1 LTTTI
6 PPVAG
11 WRETGIPKALPAGHV
26 ALLLDN
32 CDHRDPVQ
40 VRDHAI
46 LLLFAR
52 LGLRS
57 IEVARLQLGDVDW
70 RAGRIIVRDKGP

>member
-1 LTTTI
+1 MRQRKAPRAHLDTRQHAAL
-6 PPVAG
+6 VDHDDSSGRG

-46 LLLFAR
+46 LLLVAR

-57 IEVARLQLGDVDW
+57 IEVARL
-70 RAGRIIVRDKGP
+70 